1 MGNWGR
7 CRFVEKEKKETRDEN
22 FKGGGGSLEEE
33 YFREGFVIFSR
44 VVSKSKWRTFHCW
57 QQLEKHK
64 ISNTFSFTSSRSG
77 CPSLVRI
84 PTTSHTSADFPQT
97 SCPLPSLSSFVGPTL
112 LPTILSSP
120 VSTPPLLL
128 PNHAIPTGA
137 LNSLSTEP
145 RALVI

>member
-33 YFREGFVIFSR
+33 YFMEGFVIFSR

-64 ISNTFSFTSSRSG
+64 ISNTFFLHVFSPRLSFPGTY
-77 CPSLVRI
+77 
-84 PTTSHTSADFPQT
+84 TDYQ
-97 SCPLPSLSSFVGPTL
+97 SCK
-112 LPTILSSP
+112 
-120 VSTPPLLL
+120 
-128 PNHAIPTGA
+128 
-137 LNSLSTEP
+137 
-145 RALVI
+145 R